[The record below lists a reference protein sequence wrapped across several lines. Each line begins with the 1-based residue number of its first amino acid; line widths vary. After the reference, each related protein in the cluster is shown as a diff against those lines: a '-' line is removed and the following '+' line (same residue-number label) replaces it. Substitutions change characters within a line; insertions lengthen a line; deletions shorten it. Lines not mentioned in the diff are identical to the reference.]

1 MALVELKA
9 RFDERMNIHW
19 AKALEEAGVHVVY
32 GQPALKTHAKCVLVV
47 RREGDG
53 VRNYVHIGTGNY
65 HSATARLYTDFG
77 LFTTDEQI
85 GADVADMFNYLTG
98 FGRPL
103 HYRKVLIA
111 PNQLRDGILSQI
123 ERTIASHSPQTPGR
137 IMMKMNAL
145 VDGRCIRALY
155 EASRAGVQVDLNVR
169 GICCL
174 RPGVPGVSENIRVVS
189 IVGRLLE
196 HSRVYSFEREDQ
208 HTIYIGSADLMP
220 RNLDHRV
227 ELATPIESPA
237 LRAELLDSLDRA
249 FADNQSSWELDA
261 QGVWTR
267 RSPAPGERP
276 RSLQLELAELHS
288 RRTPEEEHPRAGE
301 AAPVG

>member
-1 MALVELKA
+1 
-9 RFDERMNIHW
+9 
-19 AKALEEAGVHVVY
+19 
-32 GQPALKTHAKCVLVV
+32 
-47 RREGDG
+47 
-53 VRNYVHIGTGNY
+53 
-65 HSATARLYTDFG
+65 
-77 LFTTDEQI
+77 
-85 GADVADMFNYLTG
+85 MFNYLTG

-155 EASRAGVQVDLNVR
+155 EASQAGVQVDLNVR

-174 RPGVPGVSENIRVVS
+174 RPGIPGVSENVRVVS

-196 HSRVYSFEREDQ
+196 HSRVYAFERNGE
-208 HTIYIGSADLMP
+208 HTVYIASADLMP

-237 LRAELLDSLDRA
+237 LRAELLDALERA
-249 FADNQSSWELDA
+249 FTDNQSSWELDA

-267 RSPAPGERP
+267 RSPGSGERP

-288 RRTPEEEHPRAGE
+288 RRLAEERAATGE
-301 AAPVG
+301 AAPVS